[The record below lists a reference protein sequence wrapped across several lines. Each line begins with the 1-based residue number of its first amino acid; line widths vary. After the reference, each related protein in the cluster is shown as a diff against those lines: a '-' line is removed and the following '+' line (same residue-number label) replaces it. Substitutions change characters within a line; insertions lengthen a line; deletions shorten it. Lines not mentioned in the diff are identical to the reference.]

1 MMGVHGKLLV
11 IMVSA
16 VATLAAPGLCS
27 SARAIVRSDQV
38 IVNNQGILT
47 LQTDN
52 AKVANTDWT
61 GVGLIPFG
69 PGTGVLLDATHVLTA
84 AHVFYGQDGTG
95 GRIDP
100 TLTAMFQLIDPTTG
114 MLVSFTSKAFGQGG
128 LAVAP
133 GFLDANGVGQGHR
146 VVGKDLAVLT
156 LARPVDVTKFMPY
169 PFNTGQIA
177 EERTPMPQG
186 KSVLVGFSKATG
198 DGVNFIAGGPFTPN
212 VKRQA
217 FNNVDRFGDGATT
230 WTAVGDRTKNGK
242 IDPPPPPDTLVFDFD
257 QPGQGNGSGL
267 TNAID
272 ATMSGAVGNMEGSV
286 IGGDSGGPLFQMG
299 PDGKWY
305 IVGITSSGSD
315 TMGRFGS
322 IAYSTRVQ
330 SYAAF
335 INAALGVPAPSTLLL
350 LIAGLVGLAGVS
362 RRRHRCQSRPYRY
375 AEAPEFT
382 TGPLLG

>member
-1 MMGVHGKLLV
+1 MLAAAAM
-11 IMVSA
+11 
-16 VATLAAPGLCS
+16 TAAPGLCS
-27 SARAIVRSDQV
+27 SALAIVRSDQV
-38 IVNNQGILT
+38 IVNNQGTLT

-61 GVGLIPFG
+61 GVGFLAFG
-69 PGTGVLLDATHVLTA
+69 PGTGVLLDPTHVLTA

-95 GRIDP
+95 GPVDP
-100 TLTAMFQLIDPTTG
+100 TATTVFQLIDPTTG
-114 MLVSFTSKAFGQGG
+114 QLVNFTSKPFGQGG

-133 GFLDANGVGQGHR
+133 GFLDATGVGQGHR
-146 VVGKDLAVLT
+146 IVGKDVAVLT
-156 LARPVDVTKFMPY
+156 LATSVDVTKWMAY
-169 PFNTGQIA
+169 PINTGQIPD
-177 EERTPMPQG
+177 ERTPMPQG

-217 FNNVDRFGDGATT
+217 FNNVDQFGDGATT
-230 WTAVGDRTKNGK
+230 WAAVGDRTKNGK
-242 IDPPPPPDTLVFDFD
+242 IDPPPPPNTLVFDFD

-267 TNAID
+267 TNAVD

-299 PDGKWY
+299 QDGKWY

-322 IAYSTRVQ
+322 IAYATRVR
-330 SYAAF
+330 SYADF
-335 INAALGVPAPSTLLL
+335 INTAVAVPEPATLLL
-350 LIAGLVGLAGVS
+350 LTFGLAGLGVAVKRRYRQETPSPVS
-362 RRRHRCQSRPYRY
+362 S
-375 AEAPEFT
+375 T
-382 TGPLLG
+382 